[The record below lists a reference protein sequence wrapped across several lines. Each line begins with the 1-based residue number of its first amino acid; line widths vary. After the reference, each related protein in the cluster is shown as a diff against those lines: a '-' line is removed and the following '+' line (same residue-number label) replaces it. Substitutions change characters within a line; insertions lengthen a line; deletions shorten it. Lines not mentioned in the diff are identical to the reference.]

1 MGVLAG
7 RKELRERRTRIVH
20 RLLGL
25 ALLVAAEPIG
35 YAPLG
40 NEKELPGGN
49 GLILVLDRFHYW
61 RLYSL

>member
-40 NEKELPGGN
+40 NKKELPGGN
-49 GLILVLDRFHYW
+49 GLILVLDG
-61 RLYSL
+61 